1 MAGAGFKTFNTGDV
15 LTASDVNTYLMQ
27 QTVMVF
33 DDAAARTTA
42 LTGVVAEGMLSYLK
56 DTNAVEV
63 YDGSSW
69 VASDDPNAIQNSIV
83 DAKGDLISATADNT
97 PSRLAV
103 GADNTVLT
111 ADSSTSTGLKWA
123 TAAGGNKT
131 YTLLN
136 TGGTAL
142 SGSSEVTV
150 NVTTKEDYAVFITD
164 IAVGVR
170 TDLQMRINGDTGS
183 NYTTVFN
190 RIDADPSTITPAMI
204 IGSSTTTTSIYGG
217 TRSDNASSTMTFA
230 LFVSAGNSTT
240 YHPYTFTSGASP
252 AGGDE
257 HVLRWG
263 HGIYSGSAAITSFTI
278 RNVSASN
285 FTGGTIYVYGA

>member
-97 PSRLAV
+97 PARLAV

-111 ADSSTSTGLKWA
+111 ADSSTATGLKWA
-123 TAAGGNKT
+123 AAAATGLQTYQQVLTA
-131 YTLLN
+131 
-136 TGGTAL
+136 
-142 SGSSEVTV
+142 
-150 NVTTKEDYAVFITD
+150 
-164 IAVGVR
+164 
-170 TDLQMRINGDTGS
+170 GS
-183 NYTTVFN
+183 NK
-190 RIDADPSTITPAMI
+190 
-204 IGSSTTTTSIYGG
+204 STTS
-217 TRSDNASSTMTFA
+217 
-230 LFVSAGNSTT
+230 
-240 YHPYTFTSGASP
+240 
-252 AGGDE
+252 
-257 HVLRWG
+257 
-263 HGIYSGSAAITSFTI
+263 TSFTAI
-278 RNVSASN
+278 DSTNLRVTATTKSTYAIGI
-285 FTGGTIYVYGA
+285 FTGFLSNTSVGTSEWRLNCGSGTARGYQSYNSAYEGTVVPKVTIVCVITGLTADTSYNFDWEWKVNAGTTTMIGDTAAVYPRMVVIC

>member
-15 LTASDVNTYLMQ
+15 LTASDVNLYLMQ
-27 QTVMVF
+27 QTLMVF

-97 PSRLAV
+97 PARLAV

-123 TAAGGNKT
+123 AAAGGGKILQVVEGSTSTQATNNTST
-131 YTLLN
+131 YAD
-136 TGGTAL
+136 TGLTASITPSAATSKIL
-142 SGSSEVTV
+142 IICSQQGIYKSEA
-150 NVTTKEDYAVFITD
+150 NSNQELQIKLMRGA
-164 IAVGVR
+164 
-170 TDLQMRINGDTGS
+170 TDLADYNQLYTGS
-183 NYTTVFN
+183 AMRLTN
-190 RIDADPSTITPAMI
+190 SITFTYLDSPN
-204 IGSSTTTTSIYGG
+204 TTS
-217 TRSDNASSTMTFA
+217 A
-230 LFVSAGNSTT
+230 TT
-240 YHPYTFTSGASP
+240 YKTQY
-252 AGGDE
+252 
-257 HVLRWG
+257 R
-263 HGIYSGSAAITSFTI
+263 
-278 RNVSASN
+278 SASN
-285 FTGGTIYVYGA
+285 NDIVYVQANTDRSSIILMEVGA